1 MCRMKKTGNGNKR
14 QSYWGNRKGGK
25 GRRKLTSKGQLKSVL
40 QNWWPVHQFWWTRY
54 CQNWSPRI
62 LGSGRAPEGGHGI
75 PLQYSCLESP
85 MDRGAWWA
93 AVRGLTDWRGLAQ
106 HGILS
111 IIEISWHLKYQKSVH
126 QDSLWNDWC
135 PHTHRLNTFP
145 VRSRGVC
152 MRATLSGWGHEQS
165 LTWWTTGHGVPHG
178 LTCQYLII
186 TCNFQRIWQ
195 INHSCLSW
203 QTFDFLSLQEKSR
216 TYFPKTLSTALLFWC
231 WWTPSTSKGSGTRNL
246 RKNILQRKSF
256 GWTRYCL

>member
-1 MCRMKKTGNGNKR
+1 MTTCRRRVLAHVPLPLDCHSVHPTQGGAGQRLHPMNRILPPFRNIGLTYSNSMCRMKKKTGNGNKR

-54 CQNWSPRI
+54 CQNWWPRI

-152 MRATLSGWGHEQS
+152 MRATPSGSGCEQS
-165 LTWWTTGHGVPHG
+165 LTWWTAGHGVPHG
-178 LTCQYLII
+178 LTCV
-186 TCNFQRIWQ
+186 
-195 INHSCLSW
+195 
-203 QTFDFLSLQEKSR
+203 
-216 TYFPKTLSTALLFWC
+216 
-231 WWTPSTSKGSGTRNL
+231 
-246 RKNILQRKSF
+246 NI
-256 GWTRYCL
+256 